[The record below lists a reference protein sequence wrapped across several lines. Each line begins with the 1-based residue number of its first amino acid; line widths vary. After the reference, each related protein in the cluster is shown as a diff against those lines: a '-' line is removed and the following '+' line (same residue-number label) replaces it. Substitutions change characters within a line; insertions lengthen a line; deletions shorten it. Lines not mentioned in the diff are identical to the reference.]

1 MKCYGSK
8 SVKLEGKVALIT
20 GASRGIGRAIA
31 ELFAKEGASVII
43 TARDRTRL
51 KKTASEIGAFA
62 LDADIRE
69 EEQVKEVVKKSVARF
84 GRLDILVNNAGVF
97 PRIKKLHQITERE
110 WNDVIDVNLT
120 GQFRFTKYAIPH
132 LQKSRGSILNIASNA
147 GLKAYEN
154 FHADAY
160 SASKGAL
167 ILLTRSWA
175 LQYAKDGIRVNCICP
190 GVVETDMTKMFLA
203 SRADRE
209 MLNAEYPIGRIG
221 TVDDVAKS
229 ALFFVSDEASWTTGA
244 VLALDGGES
253 AK

>member
-1 MKCYGSK
+1 MNCLGSK
-8 SVKLEGKVALIT
+8 SVKLEGRVALIT

-31 ELFAKEGASVII
+31 ELFAEEGASVII
-43 TARDRTRL
+43 TAKDRARL
-51 KKTASEIGAFA
+51 KKTASEIGVFA
-62 LDADIRE
+62 LDADIRQE
-69 EEQVKEVVKKSVARF
+69 RQVREVVKKTIARF

-132 LQKSRGSILNIASNA
+132 LQKSRGTILNIASNA

-160 SASKGAL
+160 SASKSAL

-190 GVVETDMTKMFLA
+190 GVVETDMTRMCLA
-203 SRADRE
+203 SKADRE

-221 TVDDVAKS
+221 TVNDVAKS
-229 ALFFVSDEASWTTGA
+229 ALFFVSDDASWTTGA

>member
-175 LQYAKDGIRVNCICP
+175 LQYGQLHMSWRCRDGHDKDVSC
-190 GVVETDMTKMFLA
+190 KQ
-203 SRADRE
+203 
-209 MLNAEYPIGRIG
+209 GRQR
-221 TVDDVAKS
+221 DVKRR
-229 ALFFVSDEASWTTGA
+229 VSDRQNRHC
-244 VLALDGGES
+244 
-253 AK
+253 

>member
-51 KKTASEIGAFA
+51 KKTASEIGVFA
-62 LDADIRE
+62 LDADIRQE
-69 EEQVKEVVKKSVARF
+69 KEVKEVVKKSVARF

-190 GVVETDMTKMFLA
+190 GVVKTDMTKMFLA

>member
-1 MKCYGSK
+1 MNCLGSK
-8 SVKLEGKVALIT
+8 SMKLEGKVALIT

-31 ELFAKEGASVII
+31 ELFVKEGASVII

-51 KKTASEIGAFA
+51 KKTASEIDAFA
-62 LDADIRE
+62 LNADIRQE
-69 EEQVKEVVKKSVARF
+69 GQVKDVVKKTVARF

-97 PRIKKLHQITERE
+97 PRIKRLHQITERE
-110 WNDVIDVNLT
+110 WSDVIDVNLT

-132 LQKSRGSILNIASNA
+132 LQKSRGTILNIASNA

-160 SASKGAL
+160 TASKSAL
-167 ILLTRSWA
+167 ILLTKSWA

-190 GVVETDMTKMFLA
+190 GVVETDMTKAFLA
-203 SRADRE
+203 SMADRQ

-229 ALFFVSDEASWTTGA
+229 ALFFVSDDAAWTTGA

>member
-160 SASKGAL
+160 SASKSAL
-167 ILLTRSWA
+167 ILLTKSWA

>member
-1 MKCYGSK
+1 M
-8 SVKLEGKVALIT
+8 KLEGKVALIT

-31 ELFAKEGASVII
+31 ELFVKEGASVII

-51 KKTASEIGAFA
+51 KKTASEIDAFA
-62 LDADIRE
+62 LNADIRQE
-69 EEQVKEVVKKSVARF
+69 GQVKDVVKKTVARF

-97 PRIKKLHQITERE
+97 PRIKRLHQITERE
-110 WNDVIDVNLT
+110 WSDVIDVNLT

-132 LQKSRGSILNIASNA
+132 LQKSRGTILNIASNA

-160 SASKGAL
+160 TASKSAL
-167 ILLTRSWA
+167 ILLTKSWA

-190 GVVETDMTKMFLA
+190 GVVETDMTKAFLA
-203 SRADRE
+203 SMADRQ

-229 ALFFVSDEASWTTGA
+229 ALFFVSDDAAWTTGA

>member
-51 KKTASEIGAFA
+51 KKTASEIGVFA
-62 LDADIRE
+62 LDADIRQE
-69 EEQVKEVVKKSVARF
+69 KEVKEVVKKSVARF

-160 SASKGAL
+160 SASKSAL
-167 ILLTRSWA
+167 ILLTKSWA